1 MTTQHTTREVIEN
14 KLLTA
19 LQDEGT
25 AAILVSEND
34 LSVMIRALEYAML
47 ADREQTRKARELA
60 KDYRKLLKAAFPEAN
75 VKTVATEGAGESPT
89 EAAQHPNQD

>member
-1 MTTQHTTREVIEN
+1 MTTQHTTRDVIEN

-60 KDYRKLLKAAFPEAN
+60 KDYRRLLKAAFPGSNKLLA
-75 VKTVATEGAGESPT
+75 ESQ
-89 EAAQHPNQD
+89 EI